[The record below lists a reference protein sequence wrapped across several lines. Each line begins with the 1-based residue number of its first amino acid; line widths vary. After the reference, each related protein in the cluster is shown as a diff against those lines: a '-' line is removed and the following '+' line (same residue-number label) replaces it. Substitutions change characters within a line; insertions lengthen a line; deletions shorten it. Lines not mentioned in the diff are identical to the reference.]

1 MEELLDEP
9 VEVLAD
15 FTGTKVAPR
24 VFTWHG
30 RQYVVDGVHL
40 VHREHHGQEPVI
52 LFSVSGKAG
61 AYTLAFHTH
70 SLQWRL
76 KRVFYE

>member
-9 VEVLAD
+9 IQVLAD
-15 FTGTKVAPR
+15 FNGNKVLPR

-30 RQYVVDGVHL
+30 RQYVIDGVHL
-40 VHREHHGQEPVI
+40 VHQERIGQEAVFF
-52 LFSVSGKAG
+52 FSVSGKAG
-61 AYTLAFHTH
+61 AYTLAFHPGT
-70 SLQWRL
+70 LQWRL